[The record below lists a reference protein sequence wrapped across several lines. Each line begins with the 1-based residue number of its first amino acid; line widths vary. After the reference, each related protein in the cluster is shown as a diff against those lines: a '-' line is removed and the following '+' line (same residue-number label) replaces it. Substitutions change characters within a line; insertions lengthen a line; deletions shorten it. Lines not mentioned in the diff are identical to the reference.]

1 MGTWMKYANW
11 EESQKVT
18 DNSLDICFRIF
29 VCFNSFVQILSALF
43 TTTKEFERARSVYE
57 RAITV
62 DYKYQP
68 LWLAY
73 AEMEMRNK
81 FVNHACNVW

>member
-18 DNSLDICFRIF
+18 DNCLDIFFECCLFKIF
-29 VCFNSFVQILSALF
+29 AQILSALF

-57 RAITV
+57 RAISV

-81 FVNHACNVW
+81 FVNHARNVW